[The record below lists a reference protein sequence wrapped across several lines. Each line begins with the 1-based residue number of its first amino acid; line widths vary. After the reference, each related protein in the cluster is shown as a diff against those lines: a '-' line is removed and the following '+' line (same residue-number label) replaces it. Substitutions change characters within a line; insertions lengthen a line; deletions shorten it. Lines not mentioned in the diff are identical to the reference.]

1 MPFIVPQD
9 KKIAFLF
16 AYVIFFSYLCS
27 RKGDWHRMSKPN
39 LYIIAGPNGA
49 GKTTASY
56 TLLPEMLGCVNF
68 VNADEIARG
77 LSPFAPD
84 IVDLQAAR
92 IMLERVEELLAQKAD
107 FGLETTLATRS
118 YVQLIKRAQALG
130 YKVHLL
136 FFCLETPEQ
145 AIQRVAQRVSN
156 GGHDIPEDVIRR
168 RFKRGIDNL
177 INLYLPICDS
187 VTIWN
192 NAEGQAKL
200 VAKQTAETEDLVVCD
215 KKMWNQLIHIL

>member
-1 MPFIVPQD
+1 
-9 KKIAFLF
+9 
-16 AYVIFFSYLCS
+16 
-27 RKGDWHRMSKPN
+27 MSHPN

-77 LSPFAPD
+77 LSPFSPD
-84 IVDLQAAR
+84 TVDVQAAR
-92 IMLERVEELLAQKAD
+92 IMLQRIDELLTQKVD
-107 FGLETTLATRS
+107 FAIETTLATRS
-118 YVQLIKRAQALG
+118 YVQLIKRAQSIG

-136 FFCLETPEQ
+136 FFHLESPEQ

-168 RFKRGIDNL
+168 RFVRGIDNL
-177 INLYLPICDS
+177 IHLYLPICNG
-187 VTIWN
+187 VTIWDN
-192 NAEGQAKL
+192 TQGEAKL
-200 VAKQTAETEDLVVCD
+200 IAKRTESTGQLEIYN
-215 KKMWNQLIHIL
+215 KEMWNKIIQIL

>member
-1 MPFIVPQD
+1 MQ
-9 KKIAFLF
+9 
-16 AYVIFFSYLCS
+16 
-27 RKGDWHRMSKPN
+27 HPN

-77 LSPFAPD
+77 LSPFSPD
-84 IVDLQAAR
+84 TVDVQAAR
-92 IMLERVEELLAQKAD
+92 IMLYRIDELLSQKAD
-107 FGLETTLATRS
+107 FGIETTLATRS
-118 YVQLIKRAQALG
+118 YVQLVRRAQALG

-145 AIQRVAQRVSN
+145 AIQRVAQRVNN
-156 GGHDIPEDVIRR
+156 GGHGIPEDVIRR

-177 INLYLPICDS
+177 VHLYLPICDS
-187 VTIWN
+187 VTIWDN
-192 NAEGQAKL
+192 TKGEAQL
-200 VAKQTAETEDLVVCD
+200 IAKQTIENAQLDVLD
-215 KKMWNQLIHIL
+215 QDMWNKLNDIL

>member
-1 MPFIVPQD
+1 MQ
-9 KKIAFLF
+9 
-16 AYVIFFSYLCS
+16 
-27 RKGDWHRMSKPN
+27 HPN

-56 TLLPEMLGCVNF
+56 TLLPEILHCVNF

-77 LSPFAPD
+77 LSPFSPET
-84 IVDLQAAR
+84 VDVQAAR
-92 IMLERVEELLAQKAD
+92 IMLDRIEELLSQKAD
-107 FGLETTLATRS
+107 FGIETTLATRS
-118 YVQLIKRAQALG
+118 YVQLVRCAQASG

-136 FFCLETPEQ
+136 FFYLETPEQ

-156 GGHDIPEDVIRR
+156 GGHGIPEEVIRR

-177 INLYLPICDS
+177 LHLYLPICDS

-192 NAEGQAKL
+192 NTKGEAQL
-200 VAKQTAETEDLVVCD
+200 IAKQTAENAQLVVLD
-215 KKMWNQLIHIL
+215 QNIWNKLRDIL